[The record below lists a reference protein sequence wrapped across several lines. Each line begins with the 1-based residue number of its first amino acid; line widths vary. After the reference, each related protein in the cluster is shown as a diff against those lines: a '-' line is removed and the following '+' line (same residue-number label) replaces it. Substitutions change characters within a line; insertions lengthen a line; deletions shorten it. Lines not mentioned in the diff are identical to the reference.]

1 MSKQEIVGDTCAP
14 SLIVINMTID
24 KLDTEVSLIIKL
36 PEAIQA
42 RSKLKWSGR
51 AKHCMAQLKA
61 CVSTVLLGRTGGTL
75 PRKMYKF
82 DALKSLLRPS
92 GSKNRTVA
100 ETT

>member
-1 MSKQEIVGDTCAP
+1 MHILLYFVLFSRTTFCSYILEKMLCLFDPFLQGYTW
-14 SLIVINMTID
+14 
-24 KLDTEVSLIIKL
+24 
-36 PEAIQA
+36 QA

-61 CVSTVLLGRTGGTL
+61 CVSTVLLGGTGGTP